1 MKFWQRYWY
10 YIGGVAFVI
19 LTFAMGLGG
28 SAALDYVQV
37 LLIFSW
43 SMPGRAVFRSSRT

>member
-19 LTFAMGLGG
+19 LAFAMGLWG
-28 SAALDYVQV
+28 SAALG
-37 LLIFSW
+37 LRAGFGFIFS
-43 SMPGRAVFRSSRT
+43 